1 MFTYNNASG
10 AWGAIPNTN
19 VLTLTAGVPYRLLL
33 RGDRSISMSTNAPT
47 PTNTTLRAKGVLK
60 ICENSAGVLNQNAN
74 GFSFIGNPY
83 QATVDIEAV
92 LTQNTNINPNFYW
105 VWDPKI
111 NTRGGYVAYDLSLGL
126 NPVVGS
132 QINAYLQPWQACFV
146 KNTALGA
153 GSISFNESFKSTS
166 IVNENAYRSS
176 SAAYIRATLY
186 ESNALAS
193 NGVASDGFI
202 VKFGTNYS
210 NNLDVNDAT
219 KLTNQDEIFAVKNNT
234 TLLGIES
241 RLAPIETDIIPI
253 NITQYRFTNYTI
265 VAEGTNMSG
274 LPAYLHDQLLQ
285 TYTEIP
291 QSSSTSYSYVLNA
304 SDATT
309 FASDRFR
316 IVFLNPNL
324 SIDTNSSL
332 NFIMSPNPSNQG
344 VFDIIMT
351 DATEDTKL
359 VIYNTIGQ
367 EVYATNLKQSSINHV
382 NPNKV
387 FAAGVYYVKITK
399 DAATTIKKLII
410 E

>member
-1 MFTYNNASG
+1 
-10 AWGAIPNTN
+10 
-19 VLTLTAGVPYRLLL
+19 
-33 RGDRSISMSTNAPT
+33 
-47 PTNTTLRAKGVLK
+47 
-60 ICENSAGVLNQNAN
+60 
-74 GFSFIGNPY
+74 
-83 QATVDIEAV
+83 
-92 LTQNTNINPNFYW
+92 
-105 VWDPKI
+105 
-111 NTRGGYVAYDLSLGL
+111 
-126 NPVVGS
+126 
-132 QINAYLQPWQACFV
+132 
-146 KNTALGA
+146 
-153 GSISFNESFKSTS
+153 
-166 IVNENAYRSS
+166 
-176 SAAYIRATLY
+176 
-186 ESNALAS
+186 
-193 NGVASDGFI
+193 
-202 VKFGTNYS
+202 
-210 NNLDVNDAT
+210 
-219 KLTNQDEIFAVKNNT
+219 
-234 TLLGIES
+234 
-241 RLAPIETDIIPI
+241 
-253 NITQYRFTNYTI
+253 